1 MMMPSAR
8 PRLSMLATSGIVR
21 KNASQLRRQAA
32 LSRSFSSPAVEA
44 SSGPAFKKWF
54 WISTGVMFGI
64 PGALGA
70 AFVYN
75 LKTDDDFYEHFNDKY
90 PDLVAWINEYVP
102 LNEEMAA
109 LAAREDVGDVS
120 PLSELQQETMT
131 VVAELASGKK
141 VRFQAQGNASQ
152 QEIERQALSFAASPR
167 DRVIAIAFDEEA
179 EATEQTTVETLEGPS
194 KTITTAAAW
203 PPAPRT
209 LWTGK
214 PKPRAD
220 VVREAREELEA
231 LRLKQLELEQSKY
244 AGRDIDE
251 ADEEIRVLE
260 ERKTELKKLLP
271 RKRFLW
277 IF

>member
-1 MMMPSAR
+1 MMQSSR
-8 PRLSMLATSGIVR
+8 QRLATFAASGIVR
-21 KNASQLRRQAA
+21 KNASQLRRPTAMT
-32 LSRSFSSPAVEA
+32 RPFSTPATEA

-64 PGALGA
+64 PSALGA

-102 LNEEMAA
+102 LNEDLAA
-109 LAAREDVGDVS
+109 LAAREDVGDVT
-120 PLSELQQETMT
+120 PLSELQQEMMT

-152 QEIERQALSFAASPR
+152 QEIERQALQFAETPR
-167 DRVIAIAFDEEA
+167 DRVIAIAFDEDS
-179 EATEQTTVETLEGPS
+179 EATEETTVETLEGPS

-220 VVREAREELEA
+220 VVQEAREELEA
-231 LRLKQLELEQSKY
+231 IRVKQLELEQSKY

-260 ERKTELKKLLP
+260 ERKIELKKLLP